1 MADEIGKTK
10 ESRDSE
16 MKITIDVSEENE
28 GTDSPYWLIINPR
41 QNFRV
46 DDQSIH
52 DIASMIT
59 GPFFSREAAQLFLNV
74 TRYNFGTNPRVFCAS
89 GHPSRQY
96 REAWRKADR
105 EKLGE

>member
-1 MADEIGKTK
+1 
-10 ESRDSE
+10 
-16 MKITIDVSEENE
+16 
-28 GTDSPYWLIINPR
+28 
-41 QNFRV
+41 
-46 DDQSIH
+46 
-52 DIASMIT
+52 
-59 GPFFSREAAQLFLNV
+59 V